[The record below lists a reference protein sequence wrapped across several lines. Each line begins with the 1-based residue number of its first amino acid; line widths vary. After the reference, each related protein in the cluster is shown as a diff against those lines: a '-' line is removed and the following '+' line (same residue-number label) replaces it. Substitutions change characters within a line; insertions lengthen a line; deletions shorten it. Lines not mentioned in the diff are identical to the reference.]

1 MQQQE
6 IYDRLTVILRDVFD
20 DDTLVATPELNAHD
34 VKDWDSVSHITLVVA
49 IEERFGIKF
58 KTAELE
64 KMKNVGQMVEQ
75 IEKKLA
81 V

>member
-6 IYDRLTVILRDVFD
+6 LYTRLTEIFRDVFD
-20 DDTLVATPELNAHD
+20 DETLVATPELTAND
-34 VKDWDSVSHITLVVA
+34 VKDWDSVNHITLVVA
-49 IEERFGIKF
+49 IEQEFGIKF

-75 IEKKLA
+75 IEKKTA
-81 V
+81 